1 MTIAIKKF
9 GLGASVLRKED
20 QALLTGN
27 GRYTDDNALPGQLYG
42 YVLRSP
48 YASASFEIV
57 STEEAK
63 SAPGV
68 KLVLTAADITD
79 LGPVKCKIPIKQPDG
94 TTQPMRHTPVLCDS
108 VVRYAGDAVAFIVAE
123 TQDQAEDAAELI
135 EIDWDVKDAITDLA
149 ATLEPDAPHVWPE
162 LDGNRAYLFQKGDRA
177 AVETAIGKAKNIV
190 ELALVN
196 NRIIANFLETR
207 AAVAEWNADEES
219 WVLHTGSQGVHG
231 LRNSLAEDVF
241 NVGADKVR
249 LVTGDVGG
257 GFGTKAVNYREY
269 PLVME
274 AARRL
279 NCPVKWLS
287 SRMEHFVAD
296 AAGRDSLVELK
307 AAVTDDGKVEALKVR
322 MVANMGAYLSQYGP
336 MIPTMAG
343 LMLTGVYD
351 IQATDFEIE
360 AVYTNTTPT
369 DAYRGAGRPEAAYFI
384 ERLMDAIAY
393 QLGKT
398 PIEVRRQN
406 FIQPDQMPYQTAGGP
421 LYDTG
426 EFDGHL
432 KEALKLAEWDAFEDR
447 AAEAKSRGRIRG
459 IGLSTYVEIC
469 AFPGS
474 EAAHLQ
480 LNEDGTVTLFIGTQT
495 NGQGHATAYSQF
507 VAEKLG
513 IGFDQII
520 VRQGDTKEL
529 AKGGGTGGSRSI
541 PLGGVSVIA
550 ASEDLADKIKTMAA
564 DELEAAAADIELVD
578 GVARVAGTDREISFA
593 DLAKAAPSPEAV
605 LAIADVKQEQATY
618 PNGTHVVEV
627 EIDPETGT
635 LEIVNYQ
642 MVDDFGMTVNPI
654 LLLGQVHGGAAQGIG
669 QALHEGT
676 TFSEEGQLLSA
687 SFMDY
692 TVPRADTMP
701 SFKFE
706 TRNIPSKHNALGI
719 KGAGEAATIGSTPAV
734 MNAIIDALYREY
746 GITALDMPATPQKIW
761 EAIQAAS

>member
-68 KLVLTAADITD
+68 KLVLTAADIAD

-135 EIDWDVKDAITDLA
+135 EIDWDLKDAITDLA
-149 ATLEPDAPHVWPE
+149 STLEPDAPHVWPE

-241 NVGADKVR
+241 NVDADKVR

-550 ASEDLADKIKTMAA
+550 ASEDLADKIKTTAA

-593 DLAKAAPSPEAV
+593 DVAKAAPSPEAV